1 MRGRAASR
9 SDRGQAAVELALVL
23 PVVLLLVL
31 AALQVGLVAR
41 DVVLVQHAA
50 REAARA
56 AAVDGDV
63 SRIRAAAVEGSGLP
77 ADRLEVTVS
86 ARGEP
91 GTTVTVTVRYRS
103 PTDVPLAGALVAD
116 RVLDASATM
125 RVER

>member
-50 REAARA
+50 REAVRA

-63 SRIRAAAVEGSGLP
+63 GRIRAAAVEGSGLP

-86 ARGEP
+86 PRGEP

-103 PTDVPLAGALVAD
+103 PTDVPLVGALVAD